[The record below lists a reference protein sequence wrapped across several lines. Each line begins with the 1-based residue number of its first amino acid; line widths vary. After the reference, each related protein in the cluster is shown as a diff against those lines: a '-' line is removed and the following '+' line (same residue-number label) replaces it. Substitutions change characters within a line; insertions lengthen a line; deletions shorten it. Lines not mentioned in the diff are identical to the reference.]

1 MGSFYN
7 FFYNFLENFYNFLEN
22 FYNFLENFCDFLE
35 NFSKNFC
42 NFFRL
47 LRFPYDFSENFSEN
61 SRSQSVTVQ
70 PGFRH
75 YCKFTSKFTP
85 KFTPI
90 LIKILQSTKFEG
102 SHFFNSLTIFTI
114 SYGFLATFT
123 TFHDYRKLCPS
134 PPRFPNRSSAFPKV
148 PMAVP
153 PLATSE
159 VCGQYEG
166 L

>member
-1 MGSFYN
+1 MEN
-7 FFYNFLENFYNFLEN
+7 FRRFSRIFSEFSAIFLEFSAIFLENFYNF
-22 FYNFLENFCDFLE
+22 FGKFLQ
-35 NFSKNFC
+35 FSAI
-42 NFFRL
+42 
-47 LRFPYDFSENFSEN
+47 FPKIFSEN

-70 PGFRH
+70 PGSRH
-75 YCKFTSKFTP
+75 YCKFTSKFTS

-102 SHFFNSLTIFTI
+102 SHFFN
-114 SYGFLATFT
+114 FLSTFT
-123 TFHDYRKLCPS
+123 DTNRISKLSYLLSPLCAPFPS
-134 PPRFPNRSSAFPKV
+134 PPRFPNHSSAVPKV

-153 PLATSE
+153 PLAMAE